1 MPDDGPAAHDFLS
14 YSGGILSW
22 SANTTGKP
30 RSAAIT
36 LPDGSVFSIT
46 QIGPD
51 DFKGNWTFTAKVFAG
66 AGAYK
71 PKDAAPWTVSIG
83 KPLKGESLKYANDSK
98 TYANNIGIA
107 GLYGNAVLDG
117 CVDIDYDAQTVR
129 VGLFLDCRDDSG
141 QLISSGA
148 SDSNGKYAVFSP
160 ELVSQTA
167 TTWSSPWFFNET
179 DLGTPDYTW
188 MWLTVSSDFSKL
200 SYANRTSASRVLPL
214 RHELIQPCV
223 CGCRAGW
230 RLCECLPDEQF
241 HGGVATCKAIIYHIL
256 IHYIQVI

>member
-1 MPDDGPAAHDFLS
+1 M
-14 YSGGILSW
+14 
-22 SANTTGKP
+22 
-30 RSAAIT
+30 
-36 LPDGSVFSIT
+36 
-46 QIGPD
+46 
-51 DFKGNWTFTAKVFAG
+51 
-66 AGAYK
+66 
-71 PKDAAPWTVSIG
+71 SIG

-117 CVDIDYDAQTVR
+117 CVDIR

-200 SYANRTSASRVLPL
+200 SYANRTSASRVLDSVSQYSGSA
-214 RHELIQPCV
+214 RYI
-223 CGCRAGW
+223 
-230 RLCECLPDEQF
+230 
-241 HGGVATCKAIIYHIL
+241 GGVCVILCATNSFNHASVGAAQAGGYANVFQMNSSTGAL
-256 IHYIQVI
+256 QLVRQ